1 MENSTDKF
9 VHQIETKKI
18 SSHFFKFLLIGFYVN
33 YISLFS
39 LLRVRRT
46 QIMLSSEWRTKLNE
60 RYNHK
65 FLEMRTMEP
74 FLT

>member
-9 VHQIETKKI
+9 AHQIETKKM

-39 LLRVRRT
+39 LLEFGVPRSCCQANGEQNST
-46 QIMLSSEWRTKLNE
+46 NGIIINFSK
-60 RYNHK
+60 
-65 FLEMRTMEP
+65 
-74 FLT
+74 